1 MWTCLMYMQVRHTLK
16 KYDRGMDIMTTIV
29 CAILGSNALFGLIQF
44 FITRYFDKRD
54 VIQKTLA
61 AVAYSELSDKI
72 EQRLDEDFATP
83 AQRKEID
90 ILYEAYKANGWN
102 GDMDA
107 RMEKV
112 YSLPTKKIDR
122 TLKLP

>member
-1 MWTCLMYMQVRHTLK
+1 M
-16 KYDRGMDIMTTIV
+16 MTTIV

-44 FITRYFDKRD
+44 AITRYFDKRD
-54 VIQKTLA
+54 VIQQTLA

-72 EQRLDEDFATP
+72 EQRLDDDFATP

>member
-1 MWTCLMYMQVRHTLK
+1 MWTCLMYMQVRHTLN
-16 KYDRGMDIMTTIV
+16 KYDRGMDTMTTIV

>member
-1 MWTCLMYMQVRHTLK
+1 MWTCLMYMQVRHTLN
-16 KYDRGMDIMTTIV
+16 RGMDMDTMTTIV

-72 EQRLDEDFATP
+72 EQRLDDDFATP